1 LPETGPA
8 SSWGGALAFA
18 SGITFVGSDGGMFSA
33 VDSTT
38 GKLLWQFQTNA
49 EFKASPMT
57 FLFDG
62 KQYVTIAA
70 GQNVFAFGL
79 IE

>member
-1 LPETGPA
+1 
-8 SSWGGALAFA
+8 
-18 SGITFVGSDGGMFSA
+18 MFSA
-33 VDSTT
+33 VDTTT

-49 EFKASPMT
+49 VFKASPMT
-57 FLFDG
+57 YVFDG

-70 GQNVFAFGL
+70 GQNILTFGL